1 VQRQM
6 MNKGFVPEGQGP
18 AGVMGCVP
26 G

>member
-1 VQRQM
+1 VQRLM